1 MKEISFKGSVFQI
14 EVTGTINAPII
25 NFMDDLGFVEIMKKV
40 KTPSFLGWLPDKTV
54 LLDFLADSKDYH

>member
-25 NFMDDLGFVEIMKKV
+25 NFMDDLGFVEIMKKL
-40 KTPSFLGWLPDKTV
+40 KNAFLGWLPDKTV